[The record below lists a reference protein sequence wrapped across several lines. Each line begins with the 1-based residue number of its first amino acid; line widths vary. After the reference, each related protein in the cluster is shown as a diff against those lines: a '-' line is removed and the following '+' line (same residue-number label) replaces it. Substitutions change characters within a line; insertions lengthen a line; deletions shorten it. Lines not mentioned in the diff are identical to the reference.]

1 MNEIFILDFGSGNTC
16 RNDPAIIYD
25 MIEQLALV
33 DEKRHCVIKFQLFE
47 HAGDNVPLDRRAFE
61 YAYNKA
67 SEYGFR
73 TTASVFDEASVRFL
87 LKFDIPFVK
96 FANNTATWPLMG
108 FIPRGVPIIISGG
121 NNHIQHV
128 GLERVKFR
136 PETFLCCV
144 SKYPATVSDYNDAF
158 PWPYLQDGISDHTT
172 TWDLF
177 RKFKPRVY
185 ECHYK
190 LPDSTGLD
198 AGPFARTPEM
208 IKEILAE
215 L

>member
-1 MNEIFILDFGSGNTC
+1 MGSGNTSG
-16 RNDPAIIYD
+16 NNKKYIEK
-25 MIEQLALV
+25 MIDSIADV
-33 DEKRHCVIKFQLFE
+33 DSGRITIHKWQLFE
-47 HAGDNVPLDRRAFE
+47 KAGENIPLTHEAFR
-61 YAYNKA
+61 YAYDYA
-67 SEYGFR
+67 MSLGFR
-73 TTASVFDEASVRFL
+73 TTASVFDEASVQFL

-96 FANNTATWPLMG
+96 FANNTATWPLTGMV
-108 FIPRGVPIIISGG
+108 PRSIPIIISVGPDTM
-121 NNHIQHV
+121 HV
-128 GLERVKFR
+128 PTDITYQNYVMY
-136 PETFLCCV
+136 CI
-144 SKYPATVSDYNDAF
+144 SKYPASAFDYSDAF
-158 PWPYLQDGISDHTT
+158 PVPYLRNGISDHTT

>member
-33 DEKRHCVIKFQLFE
+33 DEKRRCVIKWQLFRDGKVNVPLTPSCFE
-47 HAGDNVPLDRRAFE
+47 HAE
-61 YAYNKA
+61 KKA
-67 SEYGFR
+67 TKYGFK
-73 TTASVFDEASVRFL
+73 TTASVFDEASARFL
-87 LKFDIPFVK
+87 LNFDIPFVK
-96 FANNTATWPLMG
+96 FANNPATWPLTGMV
-108 FIPRGVPIIISGG
+108 PRSIPIIISVGPDTM
-121 NNHIQHV
+121 HV
-128 GLERVKFR
+128 PTDITYPNYVMY
-136 PETFLCCV
+136 CI
-144 SKYPATVSDYNDAF
+144 SKYPASAFDYSDAF
-158 PWPYLQDGISDHTT
+158 PVPYLRNGISDHTT